1 MIPHVVLILLRI
13 PLLTL
18 KIGIPIDDDLALP
31 ALRLLVGGVGGSVR
45 HGRDI
50 RQVTIIRRVDIDPA
64 TVTQYPVAAMMVR
77 EPAGTLRMA
86 ETLCMAGPVA
96 IASYASAIVAA
107 MATTAAN
114 TDMAAATDMATDMAA
129 ATDMATD
136 MAADTDVTAAATTVT
151 APTTVTT
158 TAATG
163 IGSTGRKRGKGD
175 RGRGC
180 ESKDESARHCCS
192 PRNRFGYPLVGGAW
206 RRVQAGGAFFK
217 SMPRKTAMAT
227 RERDTLQSDAGY
239 VAAKPLTARSR
250 SSPATHGRT
259 ILSCHEPDQHLA
271 RPMDV
276 SVGSNL
282 GRRDGAGQ

>member
-1 MIPHVVLILLRI
+1 MIAHVALILFRV

-50 RQVTIIRRVDIDPA
+50 RQVTIIHRVDIDPA

-86 ETLCMAGPVA
+86 ETLCTAGPVA

-114 TDMAAATDMATDMAA
+114 TDMATATDMAA

-136 MAADTDVTAAATTVT
+136 MATNTDVAAATAVTAATTTVTAAA
-151 APTTVTT
+151 
-158 TAATG
+158 ATG
-163 IGSTGRKRGKGD
+163 VGSTGRKRGNGD
-175 RGRGC
+175 RGRRC
-180 ESKDESARHCCS
+180 ESKDKSARHCCS
-192 PRNRFGYPLVGGAW
+192 PGNRFRYPLVGGAW
-206 RRVQAGGAFFK
+206 RRVQAGGAFL
-217 SMPRKTAMAT
+217 RVC
-227 RERDTLQSDAGY
+227 RGRRRWRHGERDTPQSDAGY

-259 ILSCHEPDQHLA
+259 VLSCHEPDQHLA
-271 RPMDV
+271 RLIDV